1 MAQLHVLM
9 GADTIRARPTVR
21 RIGLADLKDAL
32 ARGLADFSAI
42 PTEPGEAADCKSY
55 DTLIDLPEQKPA
67 RPTPWWVSRWPA
79 PAPIGACRRGWAAAK
94 AMPSRP

>member
-42 PTEPGEAADCKSY
+42 PTHAVFLCLIYPIVGLVLARA
-55 DTLIDLPEQKPA
+55 TLGYALLPLLFPLWSA
-67 RPTPWWVSRWPA
+67 R
-79 PAPIGACRRGWAAAK
+79 
-94 AMPSRP
+94 SRPSAFTS